1 MSEEICV
8 GPARENICAIV
19 VTYFPD
25 AQFVKRLE
33 RIHSQVGKTVVIDNT
48 GGADHNALLQPA
60 YLSDVEI
67 LRNKENLGIGA
78 ALNQG
83 ISRAVKLGYAWTIT
97 FDQDSWI
104 HPDFVKTLIGI
115 YEQQPEPE
123 LVGIIGC
130 NFEDENTHAPLMKFS
145 PGEPIFRETVAV
157 ITSGSLLSVATFTK
171 VGPFRS
177 DFFIDFVDHEYCLRL
192 RQLGYKVVIST
203 APLMVHAMGVGTIIN
218 RDSKVGRLSLH
229 LTNRS
234 PLRRY
239 YMTRNGLLVA
249 RKYFAVA
256 PQWVLMSMTSL
267 LLLALLKIPWEGGAR
282 LKKFSATIY
291 GAFDALRTKT
301 GKAQASWLSE

>member
-1 MSEEICV
+1 
-8 GPARENICAIV
+8 
-19 VTYFPD
+19 
-25 AQFVKRLE
+25 
-33 RIHSQVGKTVVIDNT
+33 
-48 GGADHNALLQPA
+48 
-60 YLSDVEI
+60 
-67 LRNKENLGIGA
+67 
-78 ALNQG
+78 
-83 ISRAVKLGYAWTIT
+83 
-97 FDQDSWI
+97 
-104 HPDFVKTLIGI
+104 
-115 YEQQPEPE
+115 
-123 LVGIIGC
+123 
-130 NFEDENTHAPLMKFS
+130 MKFS

-171 VGPFRS
+171 VGPYRS

-203 APLMVHAMGVGTIIN
+203 APLMVHAMGAGTVIS

-256 PQWVLMSMTSL
+256 PLWVLMSMTSL
-267 LLLALLKIPWEGGAR
+267 LLLALLKIPWEGSAR
-282 LKKFSATIY
+282 WKKFSATIY
-291 GAFDALRTKT
+291 GAFDALRAKT